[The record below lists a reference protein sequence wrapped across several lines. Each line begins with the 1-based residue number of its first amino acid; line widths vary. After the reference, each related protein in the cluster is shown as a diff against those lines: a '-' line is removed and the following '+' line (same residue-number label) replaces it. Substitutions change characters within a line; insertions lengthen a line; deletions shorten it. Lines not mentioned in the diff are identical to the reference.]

1 MNPSDYNIT
10 PQNHAAV
17 WSFSCSNFTGNA
29 PRKGKRIPLNEIKYN
44 EQRVAA
50 RLGSGGL
57 SYDATCVTDNGE
69 VAKRS
74 DELFWEGLKALNE
87 HKTKPE
93 DFKEMSLVDARGKE
107 VDWLNKIDLDKLA
120 MSWQLEAKIDPGK
133 IHFIIDDNSYPA
145 MPGNTRYEN
154 ELIRELSSFGKDLIV
169 LSPDNIRQKVFDHV
183 VEQCKAYQG
192 SK

>member
-1 MNPSDYNIT
+1 MKQSVY
-10 PQNHAAV
+10 
-17 WSFSCSNFTGNA
+17 C
-29 PRKGKRIPLNEIKYN
+29 K
-44 EQRVAA
+44 RVAA

-57 SYDATCVTDNGE
+57 SYDTTCVTGNGE

-74 DELFWEGLKALNE
+74 DKLFWEGLKMLNG
-87 HKTKPE
+87 HKAKPE
-93 DFKEMSLVDARGKE
+93 DFKEMSLVDAKGKE
-107 VDWLNKIDLDKLA
+107 VDWLKKIDLEKLV

-183 VEQCKAYQG
+183 VEQCKAYQR